1 MSNSTSLLTQ
11 MTGSQASKEVTFN
24 TVCDALSPSSFWGRN
39 AVSSTGL
46 SWAYFGGFVYAN
58 NTMLLSAI
66 ANGTVTLTASATN
79 YVEMTQAGVV
89 SANTTGFT
97 AGRIPLYTVVT
108 GVSTVTSWIDYR
120 TIDSEK
126 YGLIAVNCAGAAN
139 ITLTAVQLRAN
150 VIQLTGVL
158 TGSIDLLF
166 PAFAGTYS
174 IQNDTTGAFTI
185 TAKVSGGTGVIV
197 TQAKVAVV
205 ITDGTN
211 TKGIISA

>member
-39 AVSSTGL
+39 AVSSSGL
-46 SWAYFGGFVYAN
+46 IWAYFGGFYYATA
-58 NTMLLSAI
+58 TMILTAV
-66 ANGTVTLTASATN
+66 ANGTVTLTASTTN
-79 YVEMTQAGVV
+79 YVELSQAGVV
-89 SANTTGFT
+89 SANSTAFT
-97 AGRIPLYTVVT
+97 AGRKPLYTVVT
-108 GVSTVTSWIDYR
+108 GATTVTSWIDYR
-120 TIDSEK
+120 QADATQTGI
-126 YGLIAVNCAGAAN
+126 IAINCAGAAN
-139 ITLTAVQLRAN
+139 VTVTQVQLRAK
-150 VIQLTGVL
+150 VIQLTGLL

-185 TAKVSGGTGVIV
+185 TAKVSGGTGVVV